1 MRVRL
6 ASLGQG
12 TALTPLSCRLQ
23 VGFTT
28 LRELATLRPLARQRS
43 LDLLLSLTTHYAKP
57 TRNGAIIT
65 VKRWVP
71 DQAEL
76 GAKVL
81 DFAQHLLCRVRD
93 FRSTKAEDQADMEL
107 DGGDSE
113 KKPEPQSEQTFAQ
126 VQEGR
131 IVGGLPPISSEAH
144 LQQHLELLLALCTK
158 NMDLL
163 DE

>member
-1 MRVRL
+1 MISSCALMARL
-6 ASLGQG
+6 H
-12 TALTPLSCRLQ
+12 RLQ

-28 LRELATLRPLARQRS
+28 LRELATLRPLARQVA

-76 GAKVL
+76 GGRVLEFAK
-81 DFAQHLLCRVRD
+81 HLLERVRD
-93 FRSTKAEDQADMEL
+93 FRPAKTEEAEADMEV
-107 DGGDSE
+107 DGEDE
-113 KKPEPQSEQTFAQ
+113 KKPDVKQKQEQTFARVEQ
-126 VQEGR
+126 GQ
-131 IVGGLPPISSEAH
+131 IIDGLPPIASEAQ

-158 NMDLL
+158 EQNLL
-163 DE
+163 DESVLCC